1 MSPLGYTIPG
11 HSLVLRPP
19 KRVDKISAKI
29 EKLQKEIKA
38 QRRAL
43 NKANNEL
50 KILHLSEKKWG
61 WIGTTFG
68 VLAFATPFIKEI
80 ADIVDLNTNDSGCQN
95 SQASAAVG
103 STAAALAI
111 AYIIVKTINNCIVKK
126 REVLISPLEKQLEE
140 LKALEKIF
148 EIMETFANEEEES
161 KEALLIQCTQQLKK
175 HHGNSISDKYK
186 QQWFYL
192 LAQQLPEGNEI
203 KQLVTDGK
211 RIAKE
216 VSSEQPTRSSENDEV
231 LVNVEAELSS
241 SSGTLNPKETGEFD
255 TDSKSDRLTT
265 SSPFLTD
272 EDADNQAPPLSPKA
286 SRIQHSLGWE
296 GNKSR
301 LEEITNR
308 LNEKFGY
315 KQFQEGKVVFS
326 SGI

>member
-1 MSPLGYTIPG
+1 MQPLGYTIPG

-19 KRVDKISAKI
+19 KRVDKITAKI

-43 NKANNEL
+43 DKANHQL

-148 EIMETFANEEEES
+148 EIMETFANEEEEA

-175 HHGNSISDKYK
+175 HHGNGISDKYK

-192 LAQQLPEGNEI
+192 LAKQLPEGNEI
-203 KQLVTDGK
+203 KHLVTEGE
-211 RIAKE
+211 RIATE
-216 VSSEQPTRSSENDEV
+216 VSSGNDEV
-231 LVNVEAELSS
+231 LVNVEGELSS
-241 SSGTLNPKETGEFD
+241 SSGTLHPKETGEFD
-255 TDSKSDRLTT
+255 TDSNSDRLTT

-286 SRIQHSLGWE
+286 SRIQHSWGLDGK
-296 GNKSR
+296 NSQ

-326 SGI
+326 